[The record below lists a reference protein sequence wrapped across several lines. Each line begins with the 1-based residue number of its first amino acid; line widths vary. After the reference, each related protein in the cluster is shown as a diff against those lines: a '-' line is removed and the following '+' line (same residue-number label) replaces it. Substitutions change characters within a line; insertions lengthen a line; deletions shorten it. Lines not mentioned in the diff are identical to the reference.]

1 MYSKN
6 DYRYYLEDQLIHSD
20 DFLAHYG
27 VKGMKWKKHKT
38 GGLKDVFDLM
48 GQNSR
53 KLLSDPKN
61 ATKDVRNVV
70 NGTRKRSLGLAR
82 EDNVRGVKKT
92 EHARNEKRNRSLN
105 GYSERK
111 TKTAPNM
118 YTTRNKGKYS
128 DDPTGHTITVS
139 TGGKTYV
146 TKTYGQLDKKADMKA
161 DKKMRRD
168 YINQQNPYSYDKKK
182 SLKKNVESNKKVAR
196 KRKALKQRAYRKVD
210 EQYRN
215 V

>member
-27 VKGMKWKKHKT
+27 VKGMKWKKHKS
-38 GGLKDVFDLM
+38 GGLKDIFDLM

-61 ATKDVRNVV
+61 AAKDTRNVL
-70 NGTRKRSLGLAR
+70 NGTRKKSLELAR

-92 EHARNEKRNRSLN
+92 DRAMKEKHNRDVN
-105 GYSERK
+105 KYSERK

-118 YTTRNKGKYS
+118 STTRNKGKYS
-128 DDPTGHTITVS
+128 DSKYGHTITVS

-146 TKTYGQLDKKADMKA
+146 TKTYGQADKKADMKA

-168 YINQQNPYSYDKKK
+168 FINQQNPYSYDKKK